1 MPISECCNI
10 GVVCCEES
18 ATIPQIAQ
26 LMRKHH
32 VGDVVVVRHEGGGRV
47 PIGIITDRDIVVET
61 IAEQVDMD
69 LLTAGDIMSTPL
81 ITVNENESFAE
92 SLRLM
97 RHHKI
102 RRLPIIDEKGVLY
115 GIVSAGDLA
124 RALARSA
131 GSPGAPTCS
140 GASPGRPAPGRSRTA
155 RARS

>member
-1 MPISECCNI
+1 MPISECCSI
-10 GVVCCEES
+10 GVVCCKADAS
-18 ATIPQIAQ
+18 IPEIAH

-32 VGDVVVVRHEGGGRV
+32 VGDVVVVRHEEDARI

-81 ITVNENESFAE
+81 VTVHENESFAE

-102 RRLPIIDEKGVLY
+102 RRLPIVDEKGVLY
-115 GIVSAGDLA
+115 GIVSADDIVHLLTLELSMLTTTMTEQPVAEGHV
-124 RALARSA
+124 RR
-131 GSPGAPTCS
+131 
-140 GASPGRPAPGRSRTA
+140 
-155 RARS
+155 

>member
-10 GVVCCEES
+10 GVVCCES
-18 ATIPQIAQ
+18 NASIPQIAH

-32 VGDVVVVRHEGGGRV
+32 VGDVVVVRHEGSTRI

-69 LLTAGDIMSTPL
+69 LLTAGDIMSSPL
-81 ITVNENESFAE
+81 ITVHENESFAE

-102 RRLPIIDEKGVLY
+102 RRLPIVDEKGVLF
-115 GIVSAGDLA
+115 GIVAADDIVHLLTLELSMLTTTMTEQPVAEVQL
-124 RALARSA
+124 RR
-131 GSPGAPTCS
+131 
-140 GASPGRPAPGRSRTA
+140 
-155 RARS
+155 